1 MVEKEFNKFLYEWVK
16 NNFGESEADD
26 PSWSIEAL
34 AHDLANEYVRIKKRE
49 ELEWVKEYVESVAES
64 NDIDI
69 TEKQAYA
76 AAKEYMYSEAYC
88 ELYAEDILRFIRHEK
103 EKGE

>member
-34 AHDLANEYVRIKKRE
+34 AHDLANEYVKIKERE
-49 ELEWVKEYVESVAES
+49 ELEWGERRRGVCGKE
-64 NDIDI
+64 
-69 TEKQAYA
+69 Q
-76 AAKEYMYSEAYC
+76 
-88 ELYAEDILRFIRHEK
+88 
-103 EKGE
+103 